1 MSYSREEE
9 STVVSIPNSSSNE
22 TTPLIAKQHQQ
33 QQQQQHNRKRELL
46 GLLYMTLS
54 ALGFS
59 TMSLF
64 VKLSGSSFPSFE
76 IVFAR
81 SIVQAVLGLLICIVL
96 KIDPLGNKNIRGW
109 LFLRGFAGTV
119 GLSLFYFSITQL
131 PLADATGYD
140 SHIYYFF
147 NLSTFLCSCLFLG
160 TIIYCYFSCHCSR
173 RSLYA
178 V

>member
-1 MSYSREEE
+1 MSHSREEE

-22 TTPLIAKQHQQ
+22 TTPLIAK

-131 PLADATGYD
+131 PLADATGIRFTY
-140 SHIYYFF
+140 
-147 NLSTFLCSCLFLG
+147 LLLFQF
-160 TIIYCYFSCHCSR
+160 INIF
-173 RSLYA
+173 